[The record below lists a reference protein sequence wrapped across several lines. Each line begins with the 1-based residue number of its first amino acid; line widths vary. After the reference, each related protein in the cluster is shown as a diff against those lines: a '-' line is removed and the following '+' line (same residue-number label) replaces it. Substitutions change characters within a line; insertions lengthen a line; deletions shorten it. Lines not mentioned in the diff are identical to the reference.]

1 MSDFVMLKW
10 LLKFFQRKTTMV
22 KKFDILV
29 HDQDSNVPPKKESGV
44 MAESPRALES
54 MYGMCGQSIEIL
66 RTYSDDECENYGKF
80 DIKNAISNHEKPICT
95 GKLGNGTG
103 LLKID
108 SKELENF
115 TKSIGG
121 ANQSNEK
128 TSDTVISPTISNQ
141 DLLNKKPPSP
151 PKFFQVGGIKCKME
165 NGRFYQKQWM
175 RLTDNEADEIRI
187 VSDKNNK
194 ICPLTNKHIEILKWV
209 LVEDEEKNETVVG
222 NDDSNCNLEL
232 ING

>member
-1 MSDFVMLKW
+1 MFKW
-10 LLKFFQRKTTMV
+10 LLKLLQRKTAMV

-29 HDQDSNVPPKKESGV
+29 HDQDNNVPPKKESGV
-44 MAESPRALES
+44 MAESPKALEA
-54 MYGMCGQSIEIL
+54 MYRMCGQNIEIL

-80 DIKNAISNHEKPICT
+80 DLKKAMTEQEKPSCT

-108 SKELENF
+108 PKEMENF
-115 TKSIGG
+115 TKSMGG
-121 ANQSNEK
+121 TKQTNDK
-128 TSDTVISPTISNQ
+128 VSDMVKKPTVSNQ
-141 DLLNKKPPSP
+141 DFLNKKLPSP

-165 NGRFYQKQWM
+165 NGKLYQKQWM

-209 LVEDEEKNETVVG
+209 LVEDEEKNSPV
-222 NDDSNCNLEL
+222 DSGDTTSGLEL

>member
-1 MSDFVMLKW
+1 
-10 LLKFFQRKTTMV
+10 MV

-29 HDQDSNVPPKKESGV
+29 HDQDNNVPPKKESGV
-44 MAESPRALES
+44 MAESPQALEA
-54 MYGMCGQSIEIL
+54 MYRMCGQNIEIL

-80 DIKNAISNHEKPICT
+80 DLKKAMSEQEKPNCT

-108 SKELENF
+108 AKEMENF
-115 TKSIGG
+115 TKSMCG
-121 ANQSNEK
+121 ATQTNEK
-128 TSDTVISPTISNQ
+128 VSDMVKKPTVSNQ
-141 DLLNKKPPSP
+141 DLLNKKLPSP

-165 NGRFYQKQWM
+165 NGKLYQKQWM

-209 LVEDEEKNETVVG
+209 LVEDEDKNSPIDS
-222 NDDSNCNLEL
+222 DDTTSGLEL